1 MLKEFKAFIDR
12 GNLVQLAVAFIMGVT
27 FAAIVTSLVNDII
40 MPAVGL
46 ALGGLDFT
54 SLFAVIKDGD
64 PIGPYNTVA
73 AAKEA
78 GAVTINYGIFIN
90 TIIVFIIVALV
101 LFLDRQGLH
110 EDPEARGRGSHH
122 QGMPVLLH
130 EHPESCHPLPE
141 LHLGAA
147 RFQSLTAFPEAA
159 CQARAAAGG
168 RSRGH
173 IYRLLGGGADRRPAS
188 RLYSLHHGRT

>member
-1 MLKEFKAFIDR
+1 MLKDFKAFIER

-40 MPAVGL
+40 MPAVGM

-64 PIGPYNTVA
+64 PMGPYNTVA
-73 AAKEA
+73 AAKAA

-101 LFLDRQGLH
+101 LFLVVKAYMKTQK
-110 EDPEARGRGSHH
+110 
-122 QGMPVLLH
+122 PVVA
-130 EHPESCHPLPE
+130 EVTTKDCPYCFTSIPKSATRCPNCTSELP
-141 LHLGAA
+141 AA
-147 RFQSLTAFPEAA
+147 KV
-159 CQARAAAGG
+159 
-168 RSRGH
+168 
-173 IYRLLGGGADRRPAS
+173 
-188 RLYSLHHGRT
+188 

>member
-12 GNLVQLAVAFIMGVT
+12 GNLLQLAVAFILGVT
-27 FAAIVTSLVNDII
+27 FAAVVGSLVNDII

-64 PIGPYNTVA
+64 PMGPYNTVA

-90 TIIVFIIVALV
+90 SIIVFIIVAIV
-101 LFLDRQGLH
+101 LFLIVKAYMKTQK
-110 EDPEARGRGSHH
+110 
-122 QGMPVLLH
+122 PVT
-130 EHPESCHPLPE
+130 EVTTKDCPYCFTSIPKSATRCPNCTSELPVSK
-141 LHLGAA
+141 A
-147 RFQSLTAFPEAA
+147 
-159 CQARAAAGG
+159 
-168 RSRGH
+168 
-173 IYRLLGGGADRRPAS
+173 
-188 RLYSLHHGRT
+188 